1 MTPAYFSPLLGCIE
15 LNKENLTIPAY
26 LWPPCSSFTAMSYN
40 RSINDALIWHGWPLD
55 SSWAM
60 DTREWTYYTEGICS
74 SAQAPMNMNFPIYFD
89 QASDVASS
97 TARSVHDRA
106 VMAVLDGNI
115 PSGGSG
121 SASAAG
127 GVRRSYMAPT
137 KSANAKV
144 RSQST
149 PKQRPSSTTSDVVDS
164 SSASQPKRKRLS
176 LPMKPSTG
184 PLTKSPTLK
193 CPESGG
199 VTISPTLLK
208 RDASRNQLPPII
220 MRYDRPATRSG
231 ELSMASSYSDLMRRP
246 FRWILV
252 DMARISIGSVNSSI
266 DTFPSFNIWLR

>member
-1 MTPAYFSPLLGCIE
+1 
-15 LNKENLTIPAY
+15 
-26 LWPPCSSFTAMSYN
+26 
-40 RSINDALIWHGWPLD
+40 
-55 SSWAM
+55 
-60 DTREWTYYTEGICS
+60 
-74 SAQAPMNMNFPIYFD
+74 MNVNFPIYFD

-115 PSGGSG
+115 PGGG

-149 PKQRPSSTTSDVVDS
+149 PKQRPSSATSDVVVDS
-164 SSASQPKRKRLS
+164 SSSTSKPKRKRLS

-208 RDASRNQLPPII
+208 RDASRNQLPPIL

-246 FRWILV
+246 FR
-252 DMARISIGSVNSSI
+252 
-266 DTFPSFNIWLR
+266 

>member
-1 MTPAYFSPLLGCIE
+1 
-15 LNKENLTIPAY
+15 
-26 LWPPCSSFTAMSYN
+26 
-40 RSINDALIWHGWPLD
+40 
-55 SSWAM
+55 
-60 DTREWTYYTEGICS
+60 
-74 SAQAPMNMNFPIYFD
+74 MNVNFPIYFD

-115 PSGGSG
+115 PGGG
-121 SASAAG
+121 SASAG

-149 PKQRPSSTTSDVVDS
+149 PKQRPSSATSDVVVDS
-164 SSASQPKRKRLS
+164 SSSTSKPKRKRLS

-208 RDASRNQLPPII
+208 RDASRNQLPPIL

-246 FRWILV
+246 FR
-252 DMARISIGSVNSSI
+252 
-266 DTFPSFNIWLR
+266 

>member
-1 MTPAYFSPLLGCIE
+1 MVHLYIHLGQWIPDS
-15 LNKENLTIPAY
+15 KEIHTK
-26 LWPPCSSFTAMSYN
+26 
-40 RSINDALIWHGWPLD
+40 
-55 SSWAM
+55 
-60 DTREWTYYTEGICS
+60 GICS
-74 SAQAPMNMNFPIYFD
+74 SAQAPMNMNSFPIYFD

-115 PSGGSG
+115 PGGGSG

-149 PKQRPSSTTSDVVDS
+149 PKQRPSSATSDVVVDS
-164 SSASQPKRKRLS
+164 SSSASKPKRKRLS

-208 RDASRNQLPPII
+208 RDASRNQLPPIL

-246 FRWILV
+246 FR
-252 DMARISIGSVNSSI
+252 
-266 DTFPSFNIWLR
+266 